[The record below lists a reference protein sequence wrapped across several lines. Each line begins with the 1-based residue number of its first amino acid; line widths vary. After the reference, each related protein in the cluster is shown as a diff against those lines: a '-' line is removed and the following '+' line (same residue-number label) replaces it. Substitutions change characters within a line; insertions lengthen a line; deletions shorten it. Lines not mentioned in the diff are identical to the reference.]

1 MQVVLKVVGGKN
13 DGREINISVP
23 EFVIGRGE
31 TAHLRPSSDLISRR
45 HCVIRIGN
53 GQVIVEDMGSRNG
66 TFINGEQLQE
76 PHKVKSGD
84 LLRVG
89 RLQFNILLDPAK
101 AGAKRP
107 RVNSVAEAAAR
118 TADGKKSK
126 AASIEDSITDWLM
139 DADEEDEQRQAIRRT
154 ETVQFSLDDTTALGA
169 PPPKPETDAKQSD
182 SSSHADST
190 EMSTDETQSD
200 VSESGSLGSKLSK
213 KKKYGKLPKQP
224 KFSHDDSKTAAGE
237 VLKRFFNRR

>member
-45 HCVIRIGN
+45 HCAIRIGD
-53 GQVIVEDMGSRNG
+53 GQVIVEDLGSRNG
-66 TFINGEQLQE
+66 TFINGEKLE
-76 PHKVKSGD
+76 GPHKAKSGD

-89 RLQFNILLDPAK
+89 RLQFNVLLDPAK
-101 AGAKRP
+101 AGSKRP
-107 RVNSVAEAAAR
+107 RVNSIAEAAAR
-118 TADGKKSK
+118 TVDGKSAKSN
-126 AASIEDSITDWLM
+126 SIEDSITDWLM
-139 DADEEDEQRQAIRRT
+139 DADEEDEQRQAMRRT
-154 ETVQFSLDDTTALGA
+154 ETVQFSLDDTTAVGVPAKEPQQDA
-169 PPPKPETDAKQSD
+169 PPDSGSQSD
-182 SSSHADST
+182 SA
-190 EMSTDETQSD
+190 EMSTDETVPD
-200 VSESGSLGSKLSK
+200 DGKSGILNVKRSK